1 MADTDQDQKTEEP
14 TAKRLEDARKRGEV
28 PIANEVRHATMFV
41 GMMIVAGG
49 MGAWTLS
56 RLATMFV
63 RLWGGADDYTLDPLG
78 AQDLATGIRPIG
90 T

>member
-56 RLATMFV
+56 RLATMFAAV
-63 RLWGGADDYTLDPLG
+63 GRRGRLHARSPGRAGSRL
-78 AQDLATGIRPIG
+78 
-90 T
+90 